1 MAYDAERAD
10 ARDGGRMRVL
20 VTLDFPPEHGGIQT
34 YLAGI
39 VRHAFGADDRV
50 LVGSAVP
57 RPNSSMGSGAV
68 VEYHAGPFARLNKK
82 WSLVPLLFRC
92 MRLKSKTPEAVVEC
106 GNIYAAIVPWLLRM
120 PYAVYTYGTELLA
133 MRKRG
138 SRAALLRR
146 VLRAARRRFA
156 LGAHTQRLLN
166 EVGISCAA
174 EIVAPRIDP
183 PPSDSVERRTYA
195 AGEARILC
203 VGRLVPHKGHAVL
216 IAAARL
222 LPPGLGWRLTIVG
235 DGPERAR
242 LQALA
247 GDGGHAGR
255 IAIKTGLTDA
265 QLSSEYEQATMLV
278 HPSLELEA
286 GTEGFGIV
294 LVEAMAHGV
303 PIVASRAG
311 GIDEVMADCGVLV
324 PPEDAAAL
332 AEAIAALSRDAARR
346 KELAQRAFFRLNER
360 YVWK

>member
-1 MAYDAERAD
+1 
-10 ARDGGRMRVL
+10 MRVL
-20 VTLDFPPEHGGIQT
+20 ITLDFPPEHGGIQT

-50 LVGSAVP
+50 LAGSAVP
-57 RPNSSMGSGAV
+57 HPNSRMDAGAV
-68 VEYHAGPFARLNKK
+68 VEYHAGPFARVNKK
-82 WSLVPLLFRC
+82 WSLVPLVFRL
-92 MRLKSKTPEAVVEC
+92 MRLKSEIPDAAVEC
-106 GNIYAAIVPWLLRM
+106 GNIYAAIAPWLLRM

-138 SRAALLRR
+138 ARAA
-146 VLRAARRRFA
+146 VLRLVLRTARRRYA
-156 LGAHTQRLLN
+156 LGGHTRRILN
-166 EVGISCAA
+166 EVGISLPA
-174 EIVAPRIDP
+174 EIVPPRIGP
-183 PPSDSVERRTYA
+183 PPSDAVERRTYA

-216 IAAARL
+216 IKAVRL
-222 LPPGLGWRLTIVG
+222 LPPGLAWRLTIVG

-247 GDGGHAGR
+247 GDGGHAAR
-255 IAIKTGLTDA
+255 IAIKAGLTDA
-265 QLSSEYEQATMLV
+265 QLSSEYEQATMLA

-294 LVEAMAHGV
+294 LLEAMAHGV

-311 GIDEVMADCGVLV
+311 GIAEVVADCGVLT
-324 PPEDAAAL
+324 PPGDPAAL
-332 AEAIAALSRDAARR
+332 AKAIAALARDAIRQ
-346 KELAQRAFFRLNER
+346 KELAHRAFFRLNER